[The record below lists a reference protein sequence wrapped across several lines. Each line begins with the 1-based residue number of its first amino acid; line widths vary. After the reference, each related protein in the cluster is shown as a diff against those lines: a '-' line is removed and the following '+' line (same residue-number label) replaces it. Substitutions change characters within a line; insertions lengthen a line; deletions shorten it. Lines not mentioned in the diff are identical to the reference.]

1 MLKHQKIFQNL
12 VLEFKKDS
20 TVEGVLVNGSVAVGT
35 ATELS
40 DLDLL
45 VFGKK
50 EAFESSIIDGVTVE
64 IQYMTLARA
73 LERLKSYPMEV
84 YKYLDAK
91 IGYDG
96 GKMQEIITH
105 AENIFAE
112 YSVSE
117 REQREIVYWL
127 KSTKLKLT
135 SAFFKNDMLCVAY
148 LTATNTWKVLEGIWA
163 VNQKPIPPSSS
174 LYRSYTDLSI
184 TPCENWF
191 EQLFTDDVRD
201 RGQIMLVFI
210 DWILQRLE

>member
-91 IGYDG
+91 I
-96 GKMQEIITH
+96 
-105 AENIFAE
+105 
-112 YSVSE
+112 
-117 REQREIVYWL
+117 
-127 KSTKLKLT
+127 
-135 SAFFKNDMLCVAY
+135 
-148 LTATNTWKVLEGIWA
+148 
-163 VNQKPIPPSSS
+163 
-174 LYRSYTDLSI
+174 
-184 TPCENWF
+184 
-191 EQLFTDDVRD
+191 
-201 RGQIMLVFI
+201 
-210 DWILQRLE
+210 

>member
-84 YKYLDAK
+84 YK
-91 IGYDG
+91 
-96 GKMQEIITH
+96 
-105 AENIFAE
+105 
-112 YSVSE
+112 
-117 REQREIVYWL
+117 
-127 KSTKLKLT
+127 
-135 SAFFKNDMLCVAY
+135 
-148 LTATNTWKVLEGIWA
+148 
-163 VNQKPIPPSSS
+163 
-174 LYRSYTDLSI
+174 
-184 TPCENWF
+184 
-191 EQLFTDDVRD
+191 
-201 RGQIMLVFI
+201 
-210 DWILQRLE
+210 